1 MIQNGFNRMIRHRRF
16 ILLLGIL
23 SLGMAIAF
31 SACSPNSTGTLTP
44 LGGGIDPAQL
54 RIGYQVIP
62 NAELLVKAMGTAEK
76 AFPKSQ
82 VSWKAFESGRSVN
95 AAMAASSLDLGLVG
109 STGTAIGIA
118 NQLPYQVYFLH
129 NIIGDNEALVVRG
142 NIRSLAELRGKK
154 VAVPFG
160 STTHFSLLSALQ
172 ELGLN
177 QNELTILDMQPAAM
191 LIAWKQGTIDAGFV
205 WQPTLNK
212 LISAKGS
219 VLVTAKNLYQKGVIT
234 ADVGVAHQD
243 LVANYPGTL
252 KRYVALLDE
261 AVKFYRENPD
271 RAAAIVAPELG
282 LSAAESL
289 QVMKQ
294 LIWLNSSE
302 QATDKYLGTAAKTGK
317 FATVL
322 RDSAAFMRSQGVI
335 PSVPSLEVFQAG
347 IYSEALVQN

>member
-1 MIQNGFNRMIRHRRF
+1 MIRRRRLA
-16 ILLLGIL
+16 LLLGIL
-23 SLGMAIAF
+23 SLGMAIVF
-31 SACSPNSTGTLTP
+31 SACLSSSTGTLTAP
-44 LGGGIDPAQL
+44 SGSNPAQL

-76 AFPKSQ
+76 AFSQ
-82 VSWKAFESGRSVN
+82 SKINWKAYDSGRYVN
-95 AAMAASSLDLGLVG
+95 AAMAANELDLGLVG

-129 NIIGDNEALVVRG
+129 NVIGDNEALVVKG
-142 NIRSLAELRGKK
+142 NIRSLADLRGKK

-172 ELGLN
+172 ELGLD

-191 LIAWKQGTIDAGFV
+191 LAAWKRGTIDAGFV

-219 VLVTAKNLYQKGVIT
+219 ILVTAKNLYQKGVIT
-234 ADVGVAHQD
+234 ADVGVAQKD

-261 AVKFYRENPD
+261 AVMFYREQPEQ
-271 RAAAIVAPELG
+271 AAAIVAPELG

-289 QVMKQ
+289 QMMKQ
-294 LIWLNSSE
+294 LVWLSSAE
-302 QATDKYLGTAAKTGK
+302 QANDKYLGTPEKAGK

-322 RDSAAFMRSQGVI
+322 RDTAAFMRSQGVI
-335 PSVPSLEVFQAG
+335 PSVPGLEVFEAG
-347 IYSEALVQN
+347 IYSGGLAQK

>member
-1 MIQNGFNRMIRHRRF
+1 
-16 ILLLGIL
+16 
-23 SLGMAIAF
+23 
-31 SACSPNSTGTLTP
+31 
-44 LGGGIDPAQL
+44 
-54 RIGYQVIP
+54 
-62 NAELLVKAMGTAEK
+62 
-76 AFPKSQ
+76 
-82 VSWKAFESGRSVN
+82 
-95 AAMAASSLDLGLVG
+95 
-109 STGTAIGIA
+109 
-118 NQLPYQVYFLH
+118 
-129 NIIGDNEALVVRG
+129 
-142 NIRSLAELRGKK
+142 
-154 VAVPFG
+154 
-160 STTHFSLLSALQ
+160 
-172 ELGLN
+172 LGLN

>member
-1 MIQNGFNRMIRHRRF
+1 MIRRRRLV
-16 ILLLGIL
+16 LLLGIL
-23 SLGMAIAF
+23 SLGMAIVF
-31 SACSPNSTGTLTP
+31 SACLSSSTGTLMAP
-44 LGGGIDPAQL
+44 SGNNPAQL

-76 AFPKSQ
+76 TFSQ
-82 VSWKAFESGRSVN
+82 SKINWKAYDSGRYVN
-95 AAMAASSLDLGLVG
+95 AAMAANELDLGLVG

-129 NIIGDNEALVVRG
+129 NVIGDNEALVVKG
-142 NIRSLAELRGKK
+142 NIRSLADLRGKK

-172 ELGLN
+172 ELGLD

-191 LIAWKQGTIDAGFV
+191 LAAWKRGAIDAGFV

-219 VLVTAKNLYQKGVIT
+219 ILVTAKNLYQKGVIT
-234 ADVGVAHQD
+234 ADVGVAQKD

-252 KRYVALLDE
+252 KRYVTLLDE
-261 AVKFYRENPD
+261 AVKFYREQPEQ
-271 RAAAIVAPELG
+271 AAAIVAPELG

-289 QVMKQ
+289 QMMKQ
-294 LIWLNSSE
+294 LVWLSSAE
-302 QATDKYLGTAAKTGK
+302 QANDKYLGTPEKAGK

-322 RDSAAFMRSQGVI
+322 RDTAAFMRSQGVI
-335 PSVPSLEVFQAG
+335 PSVPGLEVFEAG
-347 IYSEALVQN
+347 IYSGGLAQK